1 MVGGAAEGTEQDP
14 LERLQYLEFPVD
26 DFFSGVRRAAAVLF
40 QVAPLKV
47 F

>member
-26 DFFSGVRRAAAVLF
+26 DFFPVLDALQLF
-40 QVAPLKV
+40 FFRLPH
-47 F
+47 